1 MDLVTF
7 TEETLNG
14 KLHFSYSENIAQ
26 GKIISCRVKNEEN
39 IKGKFL
45 GFIFEGGGEPP
56 GTIGKLIKM
65 IFFLCN

>member
-45 GFIFEGGGEPP
+45 GFIFEGGG
-56 GTIGKLIKM
+56 GASWNHRKTDQND
-65 IFFLCN
+65 FFSL